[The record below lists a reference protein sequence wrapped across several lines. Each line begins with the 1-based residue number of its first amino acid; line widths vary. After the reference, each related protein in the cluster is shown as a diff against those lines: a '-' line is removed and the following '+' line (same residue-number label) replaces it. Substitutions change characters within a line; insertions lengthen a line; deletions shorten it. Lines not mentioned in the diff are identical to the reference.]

1 MHANKDN
8 HKPIKSRT
16 HVSKTEYTNSNV
28 NVVNM
33 GLSEGHWTWPLDFW
47 PCSLVAFQEFL
58 IVCITVL

>member
-33 GLSEGHWTWPLDFW
+33 GLSEGH
-47 PCSLVAFQEFL
+47 
-58 IVCITVL
+58 